1 MRCPRIKLTDVSG
14 TDYFSQ
20 FHCKLYLP
28 GYRDRLLTLRVDE
41 ETPEQCLPQAF
52 ADGIPLTT
60 GDNTGLDLVLL
71 WDLPN
76 YLDKQVLTALAAYL
90 AEYCTRRAS
99 LHCYI
104 HTRQAMPAQ
113 PGDYRLT
120 AEHTVM
126 VDIPAPWTATSP
138 MYYQALLNKAFAP
151 FRVQRGMLLANGLQ
165 EYILHTS

>member
-1 MRCPRIKLTDVSG
+1 MRAVNQHAEQETRYQLKSPLLFGALQSLDPETRVQVLDLAPANAALL
-14 TDYFSQ
+14 DYFSQ

-99 LHCYI
+99 LRSSL
-104 HTRQAMPAQ
+104 TMAMR
-113 PGDYRLT
+113 RLPCSSQRRTWMST
-120 AEHTVM
+120 AR
-126 VDIPAPWTATSP
+126 ASASAWGA
-138 MYYQALLNKAFAP
+138 A
-151 FRVQRGMLLANGLQ
+151 
-165 EYILHTS
+165 